1 MKLEDAVTTLLE
13 RDLPAA
19 RIQEVQWSR
28 GRTRVIQAGS
38 GEDVL
43 LVHGGL
49 GDAFAWIPI
58 LPALARRFR
67 VYAVDL
73 PGHGLADGFDF
84 RGSNLLQLMSDFLEE
99 VIEGLHLRSPGI
111 VASSLG
117 ASFSIAH
124 SLDHPGH
131 ISRIAALG
139 MPGGYKRGVP
149 FPLRMLGLPLVGQP
163 LGRLVMSK
171 PTEEGNRK
179 FWGQILVA
187 HPERI
192 DSSVLHA
199 DVASQTRNKQSQLSF
214 LASALGAGGLRSQ
227 MMLGSGWEKVP
238 VPVLLLW
245 GDKDVYGRHTE
256 GERLVERSPNLSL
269 VVIPDAGHLPW
280 FDAPE
285 RVVTEIERFLTAVG

>member
-1 MKLEDAVTTLLE
+1 MKLEDAVTKLLE
-13 RDLPAA
+13 KNLPAA
-19 RIQEVQWSR
+19 TVQELQWSR
-28 GRTRVIQAGS
+28 GGTRVIQAGS
-38 GEDVL
+38 GEAVL

-84 RGSNLLQLMSDFLEE
+84 RGSNLLEVMSGFLED
-99 VIEGLHLRSPGI
+99 VVDGLRLQGPAV

-117 ASFSIAH
+117 GSFCIAH
-124 SLDHPGH
+124 SLDHPGRV
-131 ISRIAALG
+131 SRIVVLG

-149 FPLRMLGLPLVGQP
+149 LPLRMLGLPLVGRP

-199 DVASQTRNKQSQLSF
+199 DVASQIRNKQSQLSF
-214 LASALGAGGLRSQ
+214 LGSALGAGGLRSQ
-227 MMLGSGWEKVP
+227 MMLGSGWERVP

-245 GDKDVYGRHTE
+245 GEKDVYGRHTE
-256 GERLVERSPNLSL
+256 GGRLVERSPNLSL

-280 FDAPE
+280 FDEPE
-285 RVVTEIERFLTAVG
+285 RVVAEIERFLGAAA